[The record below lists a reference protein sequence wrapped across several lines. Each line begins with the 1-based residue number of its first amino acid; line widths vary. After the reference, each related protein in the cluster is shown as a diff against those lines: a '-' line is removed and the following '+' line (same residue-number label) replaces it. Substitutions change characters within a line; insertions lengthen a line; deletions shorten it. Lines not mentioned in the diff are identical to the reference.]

1 MDKTRYDEARAGQDA
16 ARVEDFKEWLDGYQ
30 GEAAEI
36 VERRERLA
44 MMRTW
49 QTKITP
55 TLTGMPRPPT
65 TVNRGLENRF
75 DSVDRAAQSLQRAV
89 EVHKQTEA
97 AISAVFDRLD
107 SPKHQKIMRL
117 RYLDFMEWREIVAE
131 IYKDRPDYSEKQAA
145 YTRRV
150 YRDHE
155 RAMKLSAREWWEIHN
170 WP

>member
-1 MDKTRYDEARAGQDA
+1 MAEFR
-16 ARVEDFKEWLDGYQ
+16 EWLDAYKA
-30 GEAAEI
+30 EAEHIIELRERVAEVRSWATKTTTVLADTPKPPAFNPYRMERNVDI
-36 VERRERLA
+36 LMSAEAKVERAIKSHR
-44 MMRTW
+44 
-49 QTKITP
+49 
-55 TLTGMPRPPT
+55 
-65 TVNRGLENRF
+65 
-75 DSVDRAAQSLQRAV
+75 
-89 EVHKQTEA
+89 QTEA

>member
-16 ARVEDFKEWLDGYQ
+16 VRVEDFKEWLDGYQ

-97 AISAVFDRLD
+97 AISGIIDTLQSEKMRR
-107 SPKHQKIMRL
+107 IMRL
-117 RYLDFMEWREIVAE
+117 RYLDGLEWSEITRQC
-131 IYKDRPDYSEKQAA
+131 YQDKPDFTEKVAA
-145 YTRRV
+145 YQRRT
-150 YRDHE
+150 YRDHA
-155 RAMKLSAREWWEIHN
+155 RALKLCAREWWRTTV
-170 WP
+170 